1 MSVNYQ
7 VTESSGVITKGHHM
21 NDIYGVSGGVMNK
34 RYFVQILCGV
44 AAVFWSVVAAAEAVN
59 TLRDIAFASL
69 PGGRFEVQMKFDSP
83 PVEPARYEIDK
94 PARIVLDFAGV
105 KNELASKKFPLP
117 FENAQSAIV
126 LGGEDR
132 TRLILNMTTLDVYK
146 TRVDG
151 NSYLVE
157 VGGENTQEVLTKS
170 ITFADM
176 QSSDI
181 QVFDSAITAI
191 DFRRGETG
199 EGRVLVD
206 LSKSG
211 VSINVE
217 QTSKEIK
224 IKFSDTK
231 LPVDLRRKLDVVD
244 FATPVL
250 SVSSSFDGKDT
261 LISVKPEGEYDYLA
275 YQADKQYVISVKKLT
290 AAETAEKKAKFA
302 YVGEKLSLNFQDI
315 PVRSVLQI
323 IADFTELNLVASDTV
338 SGKITLRLD
347 NVPWDQALEL
357 VLKTKGLDKRQIGN
371 VLMVAPAEEIAEQER
386 KQLEAQKQL
395 QELSPLRTEYIRILY
410 ADAEDLFKLFSST
423 GGKDEKTRSI
433 LSERGHAI
441 VDSRTNSIVLTETE
455 QKIADFRA
463 LIKKLDVPV
472 RQVSIEARLVRADT
486 NFQENMG
493 VRWRTSTG
501 NLINE
506 GSEFDGA
513 VSDGDINLLGSI
525 APSTSLVLGLIEA
538 GDDSFVSLA
547 INALSNNGKGEVVSQ
562 PKVVTQ
568 DKKEALIE
576 SGQKIPYFKTDD
588 SGNTQI
594 DFEDAVLRLKVTPY
608 ITPNDRI
615 LMTVEVVKDAVGAPI
630 SISSNESAVPI
641 DTTLLT
647 TQVLV
652 DNGQT
657 VVIGGILEEEKSSS
671 ISKVPF
677 LGDVPFLGRLFKNTT
692 TSSEKIELLIFLTPR
707 ILSDPLARD

>member
-1 MSVNYQ
+1 MASSRLF
-7 VTESSGVITKGHHM
+7 TGSSGITTKGHYM
-21 NDIYGVSGGVMNK
+21 NIDIFGVSGGVMSK
-34 RYFVQILCGV
+34 KYFVRILCGV
-44 AAVFWSVVAAAEAVN
+44 AAVFWSAIAAAEAVN
-59 TLRDIAFASL
+59 TLRDITFASL
-69 PGGRFEVQMKFDSP
+69 PGGRFEVQMKFDAP
-83 PVEPARYEIDK
+83 PAEPARYEIDK

-105 KNELASKKFPLP
+105 KNDLASKKYPLP
-117 FENAQSAIV
+117 FENAQSAVV

-151 NSYLVE
+151 NTYLVE
-157 VGGENTQEVLTKS
+157 VGGENTREVLTKS
-170 ITFADM
+170 ITFADK

-191 DFRRGETG
+191 DFRRGESG
-199 EGRVLVD
+199 EGRILVD

-211 VSINVE
+211 VNVNVE

-224 IKFSDTK
+224 IKFADTK

-244 FATPVL
+244 FATPVV

-261 LISVKPEGEYDYLA
+261 LILVKPEGDYDYLA

-290 AAETAEKKAKFA
+290 VAESAEKQAKFA
-302 YVGEKLSLNFQDI
+302 FVGEKLSLNFQDI

-357 VLKTKGLDKRQIGN
+357 VLKTKGLDKRQVGN
-371 VLMVAPAEEIAEQER
+371 VLMVAPADEIAEQER
-386 KQLEAQKQL
+386 KQLEAQKQI
-395 QELSPLRTEYIRILY
+395 QELAPLRTEYVRILY
-410 ADAEDLFKLFSST
+410 ADAAELFKLFAES
-423 GGKDEKTRSI
+423 GEKEKTKSI
-433 LSERGHAI
+433 LSERGSAI

-455 QKIADFRA
+455 QKIAEFRD

-472 RQVSIEARLVRADT
+472 RQVSIEARLVRAST
-486 NFQENMG
+486 NFQENLG
-493 VRWRTSTG
+493 VAWSTG
-501 NLINE
+501 TSNVVDGGEIT
-506 GSEFDGA
+506 GSTNGSVSLGVVSPSSILTFGLVDN
-513 VSDGDINLLGSI
+513 SDGD
-525 APSTSLVLGLIEA
+525 
-538 GDDSFVSLA
+538 FVSMGIA
-547 INALSNNGKGEVVSQ
+547 ALSSRGKGEVVSQ

-568 DKKEALIE
+568 DKREALIE
-576 SGQKIPYFKTDD
+576 SGKKIPYFSSNED
-588 SGNTQI
+588 GNTEI
-594 DFEDAVLRLKVTPY
+594 NFEDAVLRLKVTPY

-615 LMTVEVVKDAVGAPI
+615 LMDVEITKDAVGAPI
-630 SISSNESAVPI
+630 NIATDEQALPI

-657 VVIGGILEEEKSSS
+657 IVIGGILEEEKSTSV
-671 ISKVPF
+671 SKVPM
-677 LGDVPFLGRLFKNTT
+677 LGDIPFLGRLFRNN
-692 TSSEKIELLIFLTPR
+692 SENIDKIELLVFLTPR